1 MARHLSRF
9 VIAILVLTVS
19 FSHARGADS
28 HLVTST
34 ISSLESTSNGLK
46 NIENTNLSI
55 DSEIENPELQEESH
69 NTSSAFTEKDSKNTY
84 KQVIVTLAI
93 ALLLCL
99 TLYLYRSINLRNR
112 ENKLLQ
118 SKNTE
123 LRIAKENAEK
133 ATAAKAQFLSNITH
147 ELRTP
152 IYAVTGITHLLLK
165 ENPTEEQKKHL
176 NSIKFSGEHLLS
188 LINNILDLN
197 KLEADKAEVEKKA
210 FNLKKRIQDVL
221 FALEKSANDKG
232 NKVHFQFGE
241 NIPKDI
247 LGDSLIISQ
256 VLINLVVNAI
266 KFTQNGDIYLRV
278 QKVNESKKRI
288 NLHFEIEDNG
298 EGISKDK
305 QNSIFESFTQGS
317 VAINRKFGGTGLGLS
332 IVKNLLD
339 LLNSEI
345 TLESTLGKGSKFS
358 FDLEF
363 DNILLSD
370 KEKSDYNKTYDVD
383 YAALENH
390 TFLVVEDNKINQ
402 MITRKILEKNNITCE
417 TADNGEIA
425 VERVRKEK
433 YDLIL
438 MDIHMPGISGM
449 EATQHIRT
457 FDQEI
462 PILALTAVTIEE
474 NLDEFYQVGFNDVI
488 PKPYKIEEF
497 FLKIYN
503 GLKNANVID

>member
-34 ISSLESTSNGLK
+34 ISSLESTSSGLK

-55 DSEIENPELQEESH
+55 DSKIENPELQEESH

-84 KQVIVTLAI
+84 KQVIVILAI
-93 ALLLCL
+93 VLLLCL
-99 TLYLYRSINLRNR
+99 TLRLYRSINLRNR

-197 KLEADKAEVEKKA
+197 KLEADKVEVEKKA

-256 VLINLVVNAI
+256 VLINLVGNAI

-278 QKVNESKKRI
+278 QKVNESKKSI

-402 MITRKILEKNNITCE
+402 MITRKILEKNKISCDV
-417 TADNGEIA
+417 ADSGEMA
-425 VERVRKEK
+425 LEK
-433 YDLIL
+433 ARSEEYDLIL
-438 MDIHMPGISGM
+438 MDIHMPGIGGL
-449 EATQHIRT
+449 EATKRIREFNNT
-457 FDQEI
+457 I
-462 PILALTAVTIEE
+462 PILALTAVALEE
-474 NLDEFYQVGFNDVI
+474 NAERLKKSGINDII
-488 PKPYKIEEF
+488 PKPYKIDEF
-497 FLKIYN
+497 FYKIQQALKKAK
-503 GLKNANVID
+503 G